1 LNTSALLS
9 AGCASQGT
17 INRRDEAC
25 LIKKITMVSVKK
37 LLLFAFF
44 GSLSGFYSEPAYSQQ
59 TSSTIFASLDT
70 TIVKDSVKNNVPLN
84 DPRRAFRDLFIATS
98 KEPENY
104 QVQLNPR
111 AISFV
116 QDYMSRHTRQL
127 EEMKGWGKPYFD
139 MMEGVL
145 TKYGLPNELKYLAV
159 IESDLKSYALS
170 WAGAVGPWQFM
181 PGTARRMGLKVGRY
195 LDERTDYHKS
205 THAAAK
211 YLSELFSTYGD
222 WLLVIAAYN
231 GGSGNVN
238 YAIRKSGS
246 RNFWTLQNYLPEE
259 SRNHVKKFI
268 ATHYIMEG
276 NGGITT
282 VTKDEAKDIIPANG
296 KNILTEEEINN
307 SKTQTISGKYNSLII
322 TKNILM
328 DITSFNRYNPDFDK
342 QIAVNG
348 SFELRLPADKM
359 DVFNAKKY
367 QILEE
372 SMKLLL
378 APVSNAGSK

>member
-1 LNTSALLS
+1 VA
-9 AGCASQGT
+9 
-17 INRRDEAC
+17 
-25 LIKKITMVSVKK
+25 
-37 LLLFAFF
+37 
-44 GSLSGFYSEPAYSQQ
+44 P
-59 TSSTIFASLDT
+59 
-70 TIVKDSVKNNVPLN
+70 P
-84 DPRRAFRDLFIATS
+84 
-98 KEPENY
+98 KETGNY
-104 QVQLNPR
+104 PVQLNPR

-116 QDYMSRHTRQL
+116 QDYMSKHTKQL
-127 EEMKGWGKPYFD
+127 EGMKGWGKPYFD

-145 TKYGLPNELKYLAV
+145 TTHGLPGELKYLAV
-159 IESDLKSYALS
+159 IESNLKSYALS

-181 PGTARRMGLKVGRY
+181 PGTARRMGLKVNPY
-195 LDERTDYHKS
+195 LDERTDYYKS
-205 THAAAK
+205 TYAAAK
-211 YLSELFSTYGD
+211 YLTELFSTYGD

-231 GGSGNVN
+231 GGTGNVN

-246 RNFWTLQNYLPEE
+246 HNFWSLQNYLPKE

-282 VTKDEAKDIIPANG
+282 VTKDEAKDAIIPSNG
-296 KNILTEEEINN
+296 KTLLTTEEINS
-307 SKTQTISGKYNSLII
+307 SKTQTISGKYNSVII

-359 DVFNAKKY
+359 EIFNAKKY
-367 QILEE
+367 RVLEE

-378 APVSNAGSK
+378 APISNSDQ

>member
-1 LNTSALLS
+1 
-9 AGCASQGT
+9 
-17 INRRDEAC
+17 
-25 LIKKITMVSVKK
+25 MVSVKK
-37 LLLFAFF
+37 LLLYAFF
-44 GSLSGFYSEPAYSQQ
+44 SSLAGFYSKAANSQQ
-59 TSSTIFASLDT
+59 TSSTILATPDT
-70 TIVKDSVKNNVPLN
+70 TIPNDSVKNNPVLN
-84 DPRRAFRDLFIATS
+84 DPRRAFRDLFIITS
-98 KEPENY
+98 KETENY
-104 QVQLNPR
+104 PVQLNPR

-116 QDYMSRHTRQL
+116 QDYMGRHTKQL

-139 MMEGVL
+139 MMEVIL
-145 TKYGLPNELKYLAV
+145 TAHGLPNELKYLAV

-181 PGTARRMGLKVGRY
+181 PGTARRMGLKVGHN
-195 LDERTDYHKS
+195 LDERTDYYKS
-205 THAAAK
+205 TRAAAK
-211 YLSELFSTYGD
+211 YLTELFSTYGD

-246 RNFWTLQNYLPEE
+246 RNFWNLQNYLPEE

-282 VTKDEAKDIIPANG
+282 VTKDEAKDLIATNG

-307 SKTQTISGKYNSLII
+307 SKTQTVSGKYNSLII

-328 DITSFNRYNPDFDK
+328 DITSFNRYNPDFDR
-342 QIAVNG
+342 QIAVKG
-348 SFELRLPADKM
+348 TFELRLPTDKM
-359 DVFNAKKY
+359 EIFNVKKY

-378 APVSNAGSK
+378 APVSNGGK

>member
-1 LNTSALLS
+1 
-9 AGCASQGT
+9 
-17 INRRDEAC
+17 
-25 LIKKITMVSVKK
+25 MVSVKK
-37 LLLFAFF
+37 LLLFTFF
-44 GSLSGFYSEPAYSQQ
+44 GSVAGFSTKAVDSQQ
-59 TSSTIFASLDT
+59 TSSPIFPSSDT
-70 TIVKDSVKNNVPLN
+70 SIVGNSGNNNSTLN
-84 DPRRAFRDLFIATS
+84 DPRKAFRDLFITTS
-98 KEPENY
+98 RENENY
-104 QVQLNPR
+104 PVQLNPR

-116 QDYMSRHTRQL
+116 QDYMGRHTRQL
-127 EEMKGWGKPYFD
+127 ESMKGWGKPYFD

-145 TKYGLPNELKYLAV
+145 TTHGLPNELKYLAV
-159 IESDLKSYALS
+159 IESNLKSYALS

-181 PGTARRMGLKVGRY
+181 PGTARRMGLKVSRS
-195 LDERTDYHKS
+195 LDERTDYYKS

-211 YLSELFSTYGD
+211 YLTELFSTYGD

-231 GGSGNVN
+231 GGSGSVN
-238 YAIRKSGS
+238 HAIRKSGS
-246 RNFWTLQNYLPEE
+246 RNFWNLQNYLPEE

-276 NGGITT
+276 NGGVTT
-282 VTKDEAKDIIPANG
+282 VTREEAKDMIPANG
-296 KNILTEEEINN
+296 RNILTEEEINN
-307 SKTQTISGKYNSLII
+307 SKTQTISGKFNALII

-328 DITSFNRYNPDFDK
+328 DITSFHRYNPDFDK

-359 DVFNAKKY
+359 EIFNVKKY

-378 APVSNAGSK
+378 APVSK